1 MFIVTHTEVFKVC
14 RTFLSL
20 YTQKGEEKS
29 YQSTVHTIVFKLGH
43 FFSHLFPFK
52 SCPVGNESTCLHYI
66 LLTYFMLGINTI
78 SSIKKSCG
86 VYNAKYS
93 NILMCLSKFI
103 TPV

>member
-52 SCPVGNESTCLHYI
+52 SCPVGNES
-66 LLTYFMLGINTI
+66 LL
-78 SSIKKSCG
+78 
-86 VYNAKYS
+86 V
-93 NILMCLSKFI
+93 FI
-103 TPV
+103 I